1 MLWLVLGTLGGLAL
15 AGLAAIHAKQ
25 RLIDDAKSETG
36 GYF

>member
-15 AGLAAIHAKQ
+15 AGIAGIYAKQ
-25 RLIDDAKSETG
+25 VLIDDAKSETE